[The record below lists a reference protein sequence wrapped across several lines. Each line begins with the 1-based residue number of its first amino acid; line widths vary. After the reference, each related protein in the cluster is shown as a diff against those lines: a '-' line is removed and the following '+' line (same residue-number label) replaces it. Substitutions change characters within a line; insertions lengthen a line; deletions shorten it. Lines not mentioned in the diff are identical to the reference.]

1 MTLAESAETA
11 SNARPAGLLDEAE
24 NLNHFKVI
32 DDVKKQSKDSYYEDK
47 TRRTDKKI
55 E

>member
-1 MTLAESAETA
+1 
-11 SNARPAGLLDEAE
+11 
-24 NLNHFKVI
+24 LNHFNVI